1 MPSKSNNP
9 PKIAQGKISRTGIAL
24 GVATRRYVA
33 VAMKKLLL
41 CRVQLSILRS
51 CSRFSSELELPM
63 HTASENIHRPAIGIV
78 GRIAEE
84 LVVESEAGLGRHRIA
99 LIGLEN
105 PFRAVVGQLPV
116 TDQDTKTTGIEER
129 DVVVADAVDHA
140 GNANDVVRPT
150 P

>member
-51 CSRFSSELELPM
+51 CSLELELPM
-63 HTASENIHRPAIGIV
+63 HAASENIHRPAIGIV

-84 LVVESEAGLGRHRIA
+84 LVVESEAGRGRHRIA
-99 LIGLEN
+99 VIGLEN